1 MIPMQFLR
9 MFADNLPLHVYPELF
24 ARIIVGCFC
33 GAIIGYERSKRMKAA
48 GIRTHSLIATT
59 AALLMILSKYAFA
72 DLTPEIGGLYDSV
85 KGADP
90 ARIAAQVISGVS
102 FLGAGVIF
110 VKGGNI
116 LGLTT
121 AAGIW
126 ATAAVG
132 MAVGAGL
139 YVLGIFATIVVLG
152 LQFILHTLSV
162 GDDAFTTREIVLEVQ
177 NQSNASELLTRFFED
192 NNIQIVSSKLT
203 RESNQTLLFHLSV
216 RMGADFSFESALAL
230 LQKYPEIKS
239 ISA

>member
-1 MIPMQFLR
+1 MQFLQ
-9 MFADNLPLHVYPELF
+9 MFSRNLPLTLYPELF
-24 ARIIVGCFC
+24 ARIIIGCLC
-33 GAIIGYERSKRMKAA
+33 GAIIGFERSKRMKAA

-72 DLTPEIGGLYDSV
+72 DLTPEIGGLYNSV

-132 MAVGAGL
+132 MAVGSGL

-152 LQFILHTLSV
+152 LQFILHKLSV
-162 GDDAFTTREIVLEVQ
+162 GDDAYTTREIVLEVQ
-177 NQSNASELLTRFFED
+177 DQSNASEFISHFFED

-203 RESNQTLLFHLSV
+203 RDSDQTMNCHLSV
-216 RMGADFSFESALAL
+216 RMGSDFSFESALEL